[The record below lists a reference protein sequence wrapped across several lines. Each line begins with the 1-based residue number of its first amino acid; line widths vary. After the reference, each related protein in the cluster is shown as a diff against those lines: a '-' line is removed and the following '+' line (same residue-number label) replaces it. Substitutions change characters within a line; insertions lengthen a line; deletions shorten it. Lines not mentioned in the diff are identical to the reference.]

1 MLLGL
6 SGCWLSATS
15 NPVCLSSVLDV
26 SLTGCLVALKS
37 FCLGI
42 NLMTGCLVA
51 RLPDCLVAWL
61 TGCLVAR
68 LPDCLVAWLS
78 GCLVVGWPD

>member
-26 SLTGCLVALKS
+26 WLPGCLVASKS
-37 FCLGI
+37 FCYKPNDRLLGCQI
-42 NLMTGCLVA
+42 ALLSGSWLLVYGKPIICLVI
-51 RLPDCLVAWL
+51 WL
-61 TGCLVAR
+61 LGQIA
-68 LPDCLVAWLS
+68 
-78 GCLVVGWPD
+78 